1 MFKCVAHALMKQCRL
16 QAAAPQFGNRSGPS
30 EQCDTIMNPK
40 HSGSAGLAVNLGKK
54 AGAVSASRG
63 NRAES
68 ANRVQHFRIFGRPA
82 AGADICPQA
91 SFVLTDPAHNDAP
104 TGFIHRLLDRTIQDA
119 AYLNRLIFAGAE
131 HIHRRNPGE
140 RAHFVHGCRA
150 PIEKETLDLVER
162 GSIELFEKTKT
173 ETLRD
178 RGIDAIENCQ
188 RPRAFDPLGA
198 AFGEHFAL
206 RLGETDACPALRA
219 LQTSRQGQVR
229 KQHGFH
235 YDVRPERLVNWDFH
249 KMKVGVIVFPGSNCD
264 HDAWYAINENLHGR
278 AEFIWHQSA
287 NLRDVDAVLLP
298 GGFSYGDYLRCGAI
312 ARFSPVMNAVK
323 KFAADG
329 GLVLGVCNG
338 FQILVEAGLLP
349 GALLRN
355 RDLKFICR
363 ELRLQTET
371 TNSPFTSKLE
381 KGQTLRLPIA
391 HGEGRY
397 FADERTLDELEAEDR
412 VTFRYLDN
420 PNGSTRAI
428 AGILNR
434 ERNVMGM
441 MPHPERACDP
451 LMGSTSGL
459 GIFESMLSA
468 IPALTR

>member
-1 MFKCVAHALMKQCRL
+1 
-16 QAAAPQFGNRSGPS
+16 
-30 EQCDTIMNPK
+30 
-40 HSGSAGLAVNLGKK
+40 
-54 AGAVSASRG
+54 
-63 NRAES
+63 
-68 ANRVQHFRIFGRPA
+68 
-82 AGADICPQA
+82 
-91 SFVLTDPAHNDAP
+91 
-104 TGFIHRLLDRTIQDA
+104 
-119 AYLNRLIFAGAE
+119 
-131 HIHRRNPGE
+131 
-140 RAHFVHGCRA
+140 
-150 PIEKETLDLVER
+150 
-162 GSIELFEKTKT
+162 
-173 ETLRD
+173 
-178 RGIDAIENCQ
+178 
-188 RPRAFDPLGA
+188 
-198 AFGEHFAL
+198 
-206 RLGETDACPALRA
+206 
-219 LQTSRQGQVR
+219 
-229 KQHGFH
+229 
-235 YDVRPERLVNWDFH
+235 
-249 KMKVGVIVFPGSNCD
+249 MKVGVIVFPGSNCD

-278 AEFIWHQSA
+278 AEFIWHQSS

-312 ARFSPVMNAVK
+312 ARFSPVMSAVR

-355 RDLKFICR
+355 QDLKFICR
-363 ELRLQTET
+363 ELRLRTET
-371 TNSPFTSKLE
+371 TNSPFTSRLE
-381 KGQTLRLPIA
+381 NGQVLRLPIA

-468 IPALTR
+468 VPAPTR